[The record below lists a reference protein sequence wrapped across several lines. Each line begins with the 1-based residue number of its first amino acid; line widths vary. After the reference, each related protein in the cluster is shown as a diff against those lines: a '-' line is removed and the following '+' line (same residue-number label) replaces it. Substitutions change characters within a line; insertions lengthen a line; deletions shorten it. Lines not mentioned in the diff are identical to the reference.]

1 MRTVASQTFGMV
13 CKKIEQAHTRKPRLR
28 ILSSRAVQTARV
40 SHKSL
45 ITHPSRDRSWSAR
58 LAMTTRLQLCFLPTA
73 LILSTSDF
81 GPLDEPYIAMGVGDK
96 PAVYNSREFS
106 RVHATTCRYRLSIRG
121 VKNALNGFIEHGIE
135 LSIRLLSRQPF
146 NQRAGKAGD
155 HAMIFA
161 QTIVCFF
168 PRIAARKRNHP

>member
-1 MRTVASQTFGMV
+1 MCIRDSPKHLGWCAKRSKRRTLGN
-13 CKKIEQAHTRKPRLR
+13 
-28 ILSSRAVQTARV
+28 RACESCHPEPCRRPGV

-58 LAMTTRLQLCFLPTA
+58 LATTTRLQLCFPPTA

-106 RVHATTCRYRLSIRG
+106 RGHATTCQYLR
-121 VKNALNGFIEHGIE
+121 
-135 LSIRLLSRQPF
+135 
-146 NQRAGKAGD
+146 
-155 HAMIFA
+155 
-161 QTIVCFF
+161 
-168 PRIAARKRNHP
+168 